1 MDAIFVPEWNSDI
14 EMFGS
19 LIEAAAYDVHAYII
33 QCNNRKYGD
42 TRIRIP
48 AKRHF
53 ERDIVKI
60 KGGEEDY
67 FVIGQIDIQRLRQFQ
82 SFEVSPTG
90 DSALFKP
97 VPAGFEIAPYRKMLP
112 KE

>member
-1 MDAIFVPEWNSDI
+1 
-14 EMFGS
+14 MFSS

-42 TRIRIP
+42 TRIRMP

-67 FVIGQIDIQRLRQFQ
+67 FVIGKIDVKRLRQFQ
-82 SFEVSPTG
+82 SFNVSPTE
-90 DSALFKP
+90 DFVLFKP
-97 VPAGFEIAPYRKMLP
+97 VPAGFKIAQYRKTLP
-112 KE
+112 QAKNIVQQ